1 KEISMKRLRL
11 VGLSFALLLLALA
24 EARPA
29 FAACGV
35 CTTDRYCQSCTGD
48 GAAWCFRGRC
58 AL

>member
-1 KEISMKRLRL
+1 MKRLRL